1 MLRHV
6 VVRRSV
12 GCTLGRVTK
21 SAHPVGLGGDLER
34 AVMEYLWTVSP
45 AAATVREVHESLAE
59 SRSLAYTTVM
69 TVLGRMADK
78 GMAEQIRDG
87 RAYRYRPLVSRDEF
101 TAALMHDA
109 LDSVDTDD
117 RAAALVRFVGAGSA
131 DDVTALRAALDELE
145 RHADRE

>member
-1 MLRHV
+1 
-6 VVRRSV
+6 
-12 GCTLGRVTK
+12 
-21 SAHPVGLGGDLER
+21 
-34 AVMEYLWTVSP
+34 MEYLWTVSP
-45 AAATVREVHESLAE
+45 AAATVREVHERLAE

-69 TVLGRMADK
+69 TVLGRMTDK
-78 GMAEQIRDG
+78 GMLEQIRDG
-87 RAYRYRPLVSRDEF
+87 RAYRYRPLVSRDEL

-145 RHADRE
+145 RHVDRE